1 MEKSIKFVIDDLE
14 YFRRE
19 FLRQNPELTSEQVA
33 DILCNLNDFKAI
45 YTLYQDENGRQR
57 YELTDV
63 GGNNINLSDLNGYQK
78 GVIINDC
85 WRYFNY
91 YMRHG
96 KAPEEYKDYSDTEMN
111 DTLGVMPC
119 GVIEISVADY
129 AK

>member
-19 FLRQNPELTSEQVA
+19 FLRQNPELTREQVA

-45 YTLYQDENGRQR
+45 YTLYQDKNGRQR

-63 GGNNINLSDLNGYQK
+63 DGNKINLSDLNGYQK

-91 YMRHG
+91 Y
-96 KAPEEYKDYSDTEMN
+96 K
-111 DTLGVMPC
+111 
-119 GVIEISVADY
+119 
-129 AK
+129 

>member
-57 YELTDV
+57 YKLTDV
-63 GGNNINLSDLNGYQK
+63 DGNKINLSDL
-78 GVIINDC
+78 NDC

-96 KAPEEYKDYSDTEMN
+96 KAPEEYKDYSDTEMS

-119 GVIEISVADY
+119 GVIEISVANY